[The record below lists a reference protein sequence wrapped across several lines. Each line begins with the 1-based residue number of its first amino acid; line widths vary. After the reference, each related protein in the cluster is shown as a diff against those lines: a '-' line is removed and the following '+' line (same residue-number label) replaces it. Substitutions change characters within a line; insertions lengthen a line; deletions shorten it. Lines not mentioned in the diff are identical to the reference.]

1 MTDTAAYLHRPVR
14 LVSTGPLLIPELGT
28 VRAGFPSPAEDLGA
42 KRIDLAE
49 KLIRNPQATFYW
61 RARGHA
67 MRELGIAD
75 GDLLVVD
82 KAVRAQHGHIVIA
95 ETEGEYVCR
104 KLVYTGQRATLRAG
118 DPSLHSDI
126 TPSEGGV
133 WGVVTYCIKRLPQG

>member
-1 MTDTAAYLHRPVR
+1 MNDTAAYLHRPVR

-118 DPSLHSDI
+118 DPSLHPDI

-133 WGVVTYCIKRLPQG
+133 WGVVTDCIKRLPQG